1 MNESDTNRRVLTL
14 FLIGTAVYGLTL
26 ILCLIIKKH
35 ALTAAISAVGAIAY
49 IAFALYLLWLRRS
62 GFNLSESARPARR
75 RPEAGNARP
84 IEEAIRQE
92 KPLRIHIDLP
102 KNPTPD
108 EDEDRTISEETPDSA
123 ASSRLAAQQMD
134 EIAPNGTILFKTHAH
149 WMKFFR
155 SSFSVL
161 LIGIACA
168 ERSEERRVGK
178 ECRSRWSP
186 YH

>member
-62 GFNLSESARPARR
+62 DFNLSENARPARR
-75 RPEAGNARP
+75 RPEAGNARS
-84 IEEAIRQE
+84 IEEVIRQE

-108 EDEDRTISEETPDSA
+108 EDEDRTVSEETPDSA
-123 ASSRLAAQQMD
+123 ASSRLAAQQTD

-149 WMKFFR
+149 
-155 SSFSVL
+155 
-161 LIGIACA
+161 
-168 ERSEERRVGK
+168 
-178 ECRSRWSP
+178 
-186 YH
+186 